1 MASYTES
8 EPVFISRCE
17 TVGLGSEAVSK
28 LKDAGINTLA
38 KVAFVSSY
46 APGAASDAELIKVLN
61 EALGKESDAGQKAS
75 WRRLFHEAYAVATQE
90 LKTMAERPDEAGPR
104 RLSQPER
111 AERYRK
117 IKLSVSGID
126 IKDRN
131 EPSDALLDLCVSIYE
146 GNRLRYVSWDRCTS
160 KSQELSSEAKR
171 DNMLTVDSQGRLKS
185 EAKSDHIRADTSS
198 EILLQFA
205 LLRRGLALEMANL
218 LDFRLHR
225 RWAEKLIETRM
236 AVQLDT
242 HAQVSFAQLEAADRK
257 FFQELADRTC
267 EGVQSTSAGR
277 PLDGCFEEVF
287 NLPEVTHIM
296 QPLPKAAGGRIDPP
310 PRRPHPYG
318 RPAKGG
324 KKGKGSGKGTPRMPK
339 ELLGCRSCT
348 NRGDPICFGYGLKT
362 CTEQVKGGRCP
373 KGLHVCAVPKCGGAH
388 PALDCPH
395 YTSVRKGSS

>member
-17 TVGLGSEAVSK
+17 TVGLGGEAVSK

-171 DNMLTVDSQGRLKS
+171 DNMLTVDSQGRF
-185 EAKSDHIRADTSS
+185 EV
-198 EILLQFA
+198 
-205 LLRRGLALEMANL
+205 GG
-218 LDFRLHR
+218 
-225 RWAEKLIETRM
+225 
-236 AVQLDT
+236 
-242 HAQVSFAQLEAADRK
+242 QV
-257 FFQELADRTC
+257 
-267 EGVQSTSAGR
+267 
-277 PLDGCFEEVF
+277 
-287 NLPEVTHIM
+287 
-296 QPLPKAAGGRIDPP
+296 
-310 PRRPHPYG
+310 
-318 RPAKGG
+318 
-324 KKGKGSGKGTPRMPK
+324 
-339 ELLGCRSCT
+339 
-348 NRGDPICFGYGLKT
+348 
-362 CTEQVKGGRCP
+362 
-373 KGLHVCAVPKCGGAH
+373 
-388 PALDCPH
+388 
-395 YTSVRKGSS
+395 